1 MSNKLWS
8 ASGWDV
14 SRQNEF
20 EEQTESTSLP
30 GRIVAVFGGRFLVAT
45 PDGELPASES
55 GQFRYLVELGT
66 QPQPTTGDF
75 VALAGVGPSHSAG
88 PASGITPGSG
98 ATPPATGGEALIT
111 WVLPRQSLFA
121 RKRPGSHER
130 QPLVANLDLLIIV
143 TDPTGDFSIRRVERY
158 VEALASGCDAPV
170 VLAVNKADT
179 VDDAETRAAEARSAI
194 PGLDAVAISARTGT
208 GIAEMRTRWSPG
220 DTVVLAGSSGVG
232 KSTLV
237 NVLCGTAAET
247 GDLRGDGRGMHKTTT
262 RRAYVT
268 DDGALLVD
276 TPGLREVGLYSEE
289 GSAGTAFPEIVELED
304 RCRFRDCRHEE
315 EPGCAVRAA
324 VESGE
329 IGRGRY
335 ESFLAL
341 RAEAETT
348 AAEARERKRLREKE
362 IAKEIRRFRKRS
374 DKL

>member
-14 SRQNEF
+14 GRQNEF

-75 VALAGVGPSHSAG
+75 VALAGVR
-88 PASGITPGSG
+88 
-98 ATPPATGGEALIT
+98 PATGGEALIT
-111 WVLPRQSLFA
+111 RVLPRQSLFA

-179 VDDAETRAAEARSAI
+179 VDDAETRVAEARSAI

-208 GIAEMRTRWSPG
+208 GIAELRTRWSPG

-237 NVLCGTAAET
+237 NHLCGTAAET

-268 DDGALLVD
+268 ADGAFLVD

-304 RCRFRDCRHEE
+304 RCRFRDCRHEH

-324 VESGE
+324 AESGE
-329 IGRGRY
+329 IDRGRY
-335 ESFLAL
+335 ESFLRL
-341 RAEAETT
+341 RAEAQTT
-348 AAEARERKRLREKE
+348 AAEYRERKRRWEKE
-362 IAKEIRRFRKRS
+362 ISQEVKRMRKNWHKR
-374 DKL
+374 

>member
-1 MSNKLWS
+1 MTNNVWS
-8 ASGWDV
+8 ASGWDAIW
-14 SRQNEF
+14 Q
-20 EEQTESTSLP
+20 EQFDASSEPHAVP
-30 GRIVAVFGGRFLVAT
+30 GRIIAAFGTRYLVAT
-45 PDGELPASES
+45 REGERPAFET
-55 GQFRYLVELGT
+55 GQLRYLAELGA
-66 QPQPTTGDF
+66 QPAPVTGDF
-75 VALAGVGPSHSAG
+75 VSLSGGGP
-88 PASGITPGSG
+88 
-98 ATPPATGGEALIT
+98 GEAAIT
-111 WVLPRQSLFA
+111 RVLARRSLFA
-121 RKRPGSHER
+121 RKRPGSSRR
-130 QPLVANLDLLIIV
+130 QPLVANLDLLVIV
-143 TDPTGDFSIRRVERY
+143 TDPGGDFSVRRVERY

-179 VDDAETRAAEARSAI
+179 VDDAATRAAEARLAI
-194 PGLDAVAISARTGT
+194 SGLDAVAISARTGQ
-208 GIAEMRTRWSPG
+208 GIPELRSRWASG

-268 DDGALLVD
+268 DDGAFLVD
-276 TPGLREVGLYSEE
+276 TPGLREVGLYSED

-304 RCRFRDCRHEE
+304 QCRFRDCRHEE

-329 IGRGRY
+329 IDRGRY

-341 RAEAETT
+341 RTEAETT
-348 AAEARERKRLREKE
+348 AAEARERKRRWEKE

-374 DKL
+374 DKQ

>member
-14 SRQNEF
+14 GRQNEF

-30 GRIVAVFGGRFLVAT
+30 GRIVAVFGGRFLVTT
-45 PDGELPASES
+45 PGGELPASES
-55 GQFRYLVELGT
+55 GHFRYLVELGT

-75 VALAGVGPSHSAG
+75 VALSGVGPNH
-88 PASGITPGSG
+88 G
-98 ATPPATGGEALIT
+98 AGEALIT
-111 WVLPRQSLFA
+111 RVLPRQSLFA

-179 VDDAETRAAEARSAI
+179 VDDAETRVAEARRAI

-208 GIAEMRTRWSPG
+208 GIAELRSRWSPG

-268 DDGALLVD
+268 DNGAFLVD

-289 GSAGTAFPEIVELED
+289 RSAGTAFPEIVELED

-329 IGRGRY
+329 IDRGRY

-348 AAEARERKRLREKE
+348 AAEAWERKRLREKE
-362 IAKEIRRFRKRS
+362 IAKEIRRYKKRS
-374 DKL
+374 DKR